1 MQIEVRLFATLRQA
15 APDAPG
21 GVLPLAVAE
30 GASVGDALAAVK
42 LDPAKVHLI
51 MVNGVAA
58 DLSRVLRD
66 GDRLGLFPSVGG
78 G

>member
-1 MQIEVRLFATLRQA
+1 MQIEVRLYATLRQI

-21 GVLPLAVAE
+21 GVLAVTMPE
-30 GASVGDALAAVK
+30 GASVADVFAALK
-42 LDPAKVHLI
+42 IDPVKVHLI

-58 DLSRVLRD
+58 DLDSILKD
-66 GDRLGLFPSVGG
+66 SDRLGLFPPVGG